1 MKEIAILLA
10 GIAIG
15 AFGALIFAAG
25 IWTLFQD
32 NDNDNNQNQNE
43 E

>member
-25 IWTLFQD
+25 LWTLFQ
-32 NDNDNNQNQNE
+32 DNDNNQNQNE

>member
-15 AFGALIFAAG
+15 AFGALIFTAG
-25 IWTLFQD
+25 LWTLFQD
-32 NDNDNNQNQNE
+32 NDNNNQNQNE